1 MILEIADQDTKLNI
15 LAYFGLKLVIR
26 LIFMKFRSQNKS
38 AMVVMNILILNDD
51 LDPKFG
57 STIEELSRLM
67 KFDTKNK

>member
-1 MILEIADQDTKLNI
+1 
-15 LAYFGLKLVIR
+15 
-26 LIFMKFRSQNKS
+26 MKFRSQNKS